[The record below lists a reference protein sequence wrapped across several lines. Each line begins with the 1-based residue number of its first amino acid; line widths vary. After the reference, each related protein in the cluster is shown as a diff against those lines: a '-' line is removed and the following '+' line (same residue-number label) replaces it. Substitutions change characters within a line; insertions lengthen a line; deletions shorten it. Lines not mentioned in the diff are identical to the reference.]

1 HEAAALSEQWKSQPG
16 DPLVE
21 RSLQLVLDCE
31 DPAQLGY
38 QACAEAMARTMI
50 EAWAALGPRHDSID
64 GRGGGLTLVE
74 PWTWTSH
81 RRPRLMPR
89 PEAVV
94 MRNLVERLADRTA
107 TAEIQLAPGV
117 RCVLLEPRAAAG

>member
-1 HEAAALSEQWKSQPG
+1 MSSVLDLIGET
-16 DPLVE
+16 PLVE
-21 RSLQLVLDCE
+21 VTRLDTGPCRLFLKLE
-31 DPAQLGY
+31 CNNPSGSIKDRP
-38 QACAEAMARTMI
+38 ARTMI

-64 GRGGGLTLVE
+64 GRGGELALVE

-94 MRNLVERLADRTA
+94 KLSRVA
-107 TAEIQLAPGV
+107 TRSPATSAN
-117 RCVLLEPRAAAG
+117 R